1 MNSHRQPVAVY
12 TVSCTLPARRRPSAM
27 LASRRMTCLSYV
39 QKFEKGR
46 LLRDF
51 FNGLLGRML

>member
-1 MNSHRQPVAVY
+1 
-12 TVSCTLPARRRPSAM
+12 
-27 LASRRMTCLSYV
+27 MTCLSYV

-51 FNGLLGRML
+51 FNGLQGANACAAEHREQLPKGEERMLPRGL